1 MDYPYE
7 ERMIE
12 DKKIQGISVSGTVKR
27 LLCADERR
35 RDLCRCRRTAEF
47 RLDVGKHGGLHREM
61 YQGYTFG
68 QASGSD
74 AVPACDDLYM
84 QKPGDDTTVAVARVN

>member
-1 MDYPYE
+1 
-7 ERMIE
+7 
-12 DKKIQGISVSGTVKR
+12 
-27 LLCADERR
+27 
-35 RDLCRCRRTAEF
+35 
-47 RLDVGKHGGLHREM
+47 M

-84 QKPGDDTTVAVARVN
+84 QKPGDDTTVAVARVIERKVVNIFTGPPKDMDDDERIMLDFITSPGKHIVSGGTTAALLQDILKSR